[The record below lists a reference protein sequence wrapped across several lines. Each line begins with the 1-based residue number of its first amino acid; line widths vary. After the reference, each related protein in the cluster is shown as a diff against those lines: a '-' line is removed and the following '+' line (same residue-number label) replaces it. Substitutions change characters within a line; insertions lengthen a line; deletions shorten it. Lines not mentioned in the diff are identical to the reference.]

1 MTANQRT
8 NVILRLE
15 DVALGTAATSSAP
28 QICDILS
35 KLVQATGNNGLS
47 AEQLTRILAAL
58 NAGKAVDSPLQ
69 TILQIALNGAPLP
82 LAMKVDNLLS
92 FVDAVPA
99 EDKAK
104 LNTILSKNGLLT

>member
-1 MTANQRT
+1 MKEQSH
-8 NVILRLE
+8 VVLRLE
-15 DVALGTAATSSAP
+15 DIALGTAATSSAP
-28 QICDILS
+28 QISDILS

-58 NAGKAVDSPLQ
+58 NAGKAVDSPLE

-104 LNTILSKNGLLT
+104 LNTILSKNGLPDLD